1 MPLYSY
7 HCADCDKDAELLISS
22 GRAPVCPACGSQS
35 MERLMSRVAEQGTSG
50 AVKKAARAAAARAGH
65 LSNFGRKRS

>member
-7 HCADCDKDAELLISS
+7 HCADCGQDAELLITE
-22 GRAPVCPACGSQS
+22 GRKPVCPSCGGEK
-35 MERLMSRVAEQGTSG
+35 MERLLGRVAPQGRSG

-65 LSNFGRKRS
+65 LSNFGRKG